1 MNFIRTI
8 LIFSLFIL
16 GGCFSEEEPLKV
28 AISPW
33 IGYESIYQAEEFGW
47 LDKNIELVKGDS
59 LSDSFKKIMSGE
71 VDAATMT
78 MEDVLIAQ
86 TEGID
91 LTIIAVL
98 DISAGADVILSK
110 GSMNTLAELKGK
122 RVGSERSALA
132 SLMLTKTL
140 DKAGLQAK
148 DVSVVNLSPIQ
159 QLEAWNN
166 DKIDVAIT
174 YEPYATKLLRE
185 GANYVISS
193 KEFPEMIFDVLA
205 VRTDRIKDHELGLK
219 TLLQSHFKTLEY
231 FRKNYIDTLHRVAA
245 REGNTPDDVKRAFG
259 GVVLPSKAANKV
271 FMSNDSNLYRS
282 AQGLN
287 TLMFEKGFILK
298 KADLNDFTSVKFIND

>member
-8 LIFSLFIL
+8 LILTLLML
-16 GGCFSEEEPLKV
+16 GGCFSEEKPLKL

-47 LDKNIELVKGDS
+47 LDKNIELVKEKFP
-59 LSDSFKKIMSGE
+59 SDSFKKIMSGE
-71 VDAATMT
+71 VDAATLT
-78 MEDVLIAQ
+78 MEDVILAR
-86 TEGID
+86 TKGID
-91 LTIIAVL
+91 LTIIAVF
-98 DISAGADVILSK
+98 DISAGGDVVLSK

-122 RVGSERSALA
+122 RVGAERSALA
-132 SLMLTKTL
+132 LLMLTKTL
-140 DKAGLQAK
+140 DKAGLQVN
-148 DVSVVNLSPIQ
+148 DVNVVDLSPTQ

-205 VRTDRIKDHELGLK
+205 VRTDRMKDHELGLK
-219 TLLQSHFKTLEY
+219 SLLQSHFKTLDY
-231 FRKNYIDTLHRVAA
+231 FHQNYIDSLHRISA
-245 REGNTPDDVKRAFG
+245 REDNTPDDVKRAFG
-259 GVVLPSKAANKV
+259 GVILPSKAANKV
-271 FMSNDSNLYRS
+271 FMGDDSNLYHS
-282 AQGLN
+282 AEDLN

-298 KADLNDFTSVKFIND
+298 KADLNDLTNSKFLND